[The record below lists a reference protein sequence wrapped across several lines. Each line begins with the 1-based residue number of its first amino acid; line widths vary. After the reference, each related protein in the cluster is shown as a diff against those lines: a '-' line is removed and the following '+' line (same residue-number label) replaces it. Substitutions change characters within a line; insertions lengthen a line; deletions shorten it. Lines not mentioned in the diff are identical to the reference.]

1 MHRLLRLK
9 KKEQMICEQKVI
21 KGNFI
26 FRFCFK
32 AILGDTQ
39 VNMSNS

>member
-1 MHRLLRLK
+1 
-9 KKEQMICEQKVI
+9 MICEQKVI
-21 KGNFI
+21 KVNFI